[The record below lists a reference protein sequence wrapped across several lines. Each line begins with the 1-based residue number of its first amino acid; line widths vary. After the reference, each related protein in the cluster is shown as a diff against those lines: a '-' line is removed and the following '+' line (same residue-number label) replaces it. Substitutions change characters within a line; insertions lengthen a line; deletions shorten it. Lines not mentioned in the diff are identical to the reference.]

1 MSFFNELSKKT
12 TETTAKIATEAKL
25 KIEIA
30 ENKEKIKD
38 LYVELGRKIY
48 ENHIREEKLN
58 IHEFISEDCSK
69 IDEISK
75 QIENARKEILVLN
88 NKKMCKKCYAEIET
102 DYIFCPQCGEKQ
114 TEEKTVL
121 QDAEEKL
128 ETANIS
134 SKNEKEAE
142 IVKEELQQKNKED

>member
-1 MSFFNELSKKT
+1 MSFFNDLGKKT

-38 LYVELGRKIY
+38 LYIELGRKIY
-48 ENHIREEKLN
+48 ENHVREEDLN
-58 IHEFISEDCSK
+58 IHEFISDDCSK

-75 QIENARKEILVLN
+75 QIEEARREILVLN

-102 DYIFCPQCGEKQ
+102 TYLFCPECGEKQ
-114 TEEKTVL
+114 KEEKTIL
-121 QDAEEKL
+121 EKAEEKL
-128 ETANIS
+128 DKSDIS
-134 SKNEKEAE
+134 SENQREAK
-142 IVKEELQQKNKED
+142 IVKEELQQKNKEN

>member
-1 MSFFNELSKKT
+1 MSFFNDLGKKT

-30 ENKEKIKD
+30 ENKERINN
-38 LYVELGRKIY
+38 LYIELGRKVY
-48 ENHIREEKLN
+48 ENHVREENLN
-58 IHEFISEDCSK
+58 IHEFISDDCSK

-102 DYIFCPQCGEKQ
+102 EYIFCPQCGEKQ
-114 TEEKTVL
+114 KEEKTVL
-121 QDAEEKL
+121 ERAEERL
-128 ETANIS
+128 EEANIS
-134 SKNEKEAE
+134 SENEREEK
-142 IVKEELQQKNKED
+142 IVKEELQEKNNED

>member
-1 MSFFNELSKKT
+1 MSFFNDLSRKQLK
-12 TETTAKIATEAKL
+12 TTAKIATEAKL

-30 ENKEKIKD
+30 ENKERIKD
-38 LYVELGRKIY
+38 LYIELGRKIY
-48 ENHIREEKLN
+48 ENYVREESLN
-58 IHEFISEDCSK
+58 IHEFISGDCSK

-114 TEEKTVL
+114 TQEKTVL
-121 QDAEEKL
+121 EKAEEKL
-128 ETANIS
+128 RESNIS
-134 SKNEKEAE
+134 SENQKEAK
-142 IVKEELQQKNKED
+142 IVREELKEKNKED

>member
-1 MSFFNELSKKT
+1 MSFFNELGKKT

-38 LYVELGRKIY
+38 LYIELGRKVY
-48 ENHIREEKLN
+48 ENHVREENLN
-58 IHEFISEDCSK
+58 IHEFISDDCSK

-88 NKKMCKKCYAEIET
+88 NKKMCKKCFAQIQT

-114 TEEKTVL
+114 TEEKTIL
-121 QDAEEKL
+121 EKAKEKL
-128 ETANIS
+128 EEVDIS
-134 SKNEKEAE
+134 SENEKEAE
-142 IVKEELQQKNKED
+142 IVKEELQEKNNED

>member
-1 MSFFNELSKKT
+1 MSFLNDLSKKT

-38 LYVELGRKIY
+38 LYVELGRKVY
-48 ENHIREEKLN
+48 ENHVREENLN
-58 IHEFISEDCSK
+58 IHEFISDDCSK

-102 DYIFCPQCGEKQ
+102 EYIFCPQCGEKQ
-114 TEEKTVL
+114 KEEKTVL
-121 QDAEEKL
+121 ERAEERL
-128 ETANIS
+128 EEANIS
-134 SKNEKEAE
+134 SENEREEK
-142 IVKEELQQKNKED
+142 IVKEELQEKNNED